1 MQSASRRIQPRGGN
15 DVAIAAATLI
25 EERVVEQVLIVD
37 LDVHRGSGTVEAALA

>member
-1 MQSASRRIQPRGGN
+1 
-15 DVAIAAATLI
+15 LI